1 MYTSIQKQAI
11 LNKVNLDAINASVW
25 TECKIIDENNI
36 IVNKQNL
43 LKYIQDS
50 LIYKEYIILIQDSLK
65 KELTKIPHSLNC
77 DGLCEIDIIIDAIQ
91 LREHNGKSLR
101 SDTNVR

>member
-11 LNKVNLDAINASVW
+11 INKANLDATNASVW
-25 TECKIIDENNI
+25 AECKIIDENNI
-36 IVNKQNL
+36 IVSKQNF

-50 LIYKEYIILIQDSLK
+50 LIYKNYIILIQDALK
-65 KELTKIPHSLNC
+65 KELTKIPHNLNC
-77 DGLCEIDIIIDAIQ
+77 DEICEIDIIIDAIQ
-91 LREHNGKSLR
+91 LREHNGKGLR